1 MTTRKAIP
9 FYGTC
14 AARSELTLVSGRIGT
29 AYTLAHIRARFAAGC
44 QNLLK
49 LRIYADESQ
58 AAPTTGPPSGMS
70 LLRDY
75 SPIDYL
81 VGDDDT
87 KDIDHQAPVAERGTW
102 LKIYAVN
109 DDWYDHAVDVQLT
122 IDIPARG
129 EE

>member
-1 MTTRKAIP
+1 MSIRKCIS

-14 AARSELTLVSGRIGT
+14 PPRGEITLVSGRISS

-44 QNLLK
+44 QNLLAIR
-49 LRIYADESQ
+49 LFNGDDNT
-58 AAPTTGPPSGMS
+58 APTTGPPSGLS

-87 KDIDHQAPVAERGTW
+87 KDLDHQAPVHERGTW
-102 LKIYAVN
+102 LKVYATN
-109 DDWYDHAVDVQLT
+109 ADYYSHAVDVQLT
-122 IDIPARG
+122 IDIPDT
-129 EE
+129 ETE